1 MNQYVLYLMGFVSVV
16 VIIAGGVLLISL
28 AARKI
33 ADIWSRFSA
42 LANNV
47 REYRIAEADFRRY
60 KEDFAF
66 WENEKRRTVR
76 RCKACDYRR
85 QVLEQDKEDF

>member
-1 MNQYVLYLMGFVSVV
+1 MNQFILYLIWAVSVV
-16 VIIAGGVLLISL
+16 VIIAGGVFLISL
-28 AARKI
+28 AAWKI
-33 ADIWSRFSA
+33 ADIWSGLSK
-42 LANNV
+42 LAAII
-47 REYRIAEADFRRY
+47 REYQRNEADFRKY

-76 RCKACDYRR
+76 RCKACEYRR

>member
-1 MNQYVLYLMGFVSVV
+1 MNQFILYLIWAVSVV
-16 VIIAGGVLLISL
+16 VIIAGGVILISL
-28 AARKI
+28 AAWKI

-42 LANNV
+42 LANNI
-47 REYRIAEADFRRY
+47 REYKRAEADFRRY

>member
-1 MNQYVLYLMGFVSVV
+1 MNQFVLYFMRFVSVV
-16 VIIAGGVLLISL
+16 VIIAGGALLVSF
-28 AARKI
+28 AAWKI

-42 LANNV
+42 LANNI
-47 REYRIAEADFRRY
+47 REYKRSEADFRKY
-60 KEDFAF
+60 KEEFDF
-66 WENEKRRTVR
+66 WENEKRRKVD